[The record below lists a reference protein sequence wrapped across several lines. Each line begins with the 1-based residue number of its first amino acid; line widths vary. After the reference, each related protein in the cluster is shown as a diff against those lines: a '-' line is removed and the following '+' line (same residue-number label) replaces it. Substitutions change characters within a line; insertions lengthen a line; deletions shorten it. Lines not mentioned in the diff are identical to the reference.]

1 MKTNRKSV
9 FFNWRV
15 WLALGVCSAGMFLAM
30 LSLAPARTVGGP
42 CAFTLENCEK
52 WSVTVQG
59 PTRPAGQRPDDFPTA
74 IAVNSTTVFA
84 GVSAVNFDTA
94 DPYSS
99 TASWMLAAYDL
110 NTGAEHWRVFRRSS
124 AYDSLHDV
132 AVSPDGSTVV
142 ATGGAYQGIP
152 VGATDSRIV
161 TVGFDAAT
169 GVELWSATWDNSPS
183 GTDNAVAVVFS
194 PDGRRVY
201 VGGITMPTPGEIDY
215 VTIAY
220 DTTNGTQQWVSIYR
234 GLGAGGTNSLFDLA
248 LSPDGKQVYV
258 TGESA
263 GAKEYELDYATV
275 AYDAL
280 TGAQLWESRSQPT
293 FVDRACCLAVDQDQV
308 YVTGDSYSGPN
319 GGDYQALTV
328 ALHANDGSVAWQQ
341 RLGGSG
347 YN

>member
-30 LSLAPARTVGGP
+30 LSLARAHTFGGP

-52 WSVTVQG
+52 WSVTVHG
-59 PTRPAGQRPDDFPTA
+59 PPRAAGQRPDDFPTS

-99 TASWMLAAYDL
+99 TASWTLAAYDL
-110 NTGAEHWRVFRRSS
+110 NTGAERWHVFRRSR

-142 ATGGAYQGIP
+142 ATGGAYDGFP

-183 GTDNAVAVVFS
+183 GTDNAVAVVFN
-194 PDGRRVY
+194 P
-201 VGGITMPTPGEIDY
+201 
-215 VTIAY
+215 
-220 DTTNGTQQWVSIYR
+220 
-234 GLGAGGTNSLFDLA
+234 
-248 LSPDGKQVYV
+248 
-258 TGESA
+258 
-263 GAKEYELDYATV
+263 
-275 AYDAL
+275 
-280 TGAQLWESRSQPT
+280 
-293 FVDRACCLAVDQDQV
+293 
-308 YVTGDSYSGPN
+308 
-319 GGDYQALTV
+319 
-328 ALHANDGSVAWQQ
+328 
-341 RLGGSG
+341 
-347 YN
+347 